1 MPEQVL
7 LTGISGFIAK
17 HVALELLN
25 AGYGVC
31 GTIRTPSRADEVREA
46 VEQAGGDT
54 TLLSFVEADLS
65 SDDGWVKAAQGCTYV
80 QHVASPFPMVQPRD
94 REALVPEARQ
104 GALRVLEAARA
115 AGAHRIVL
123 TSSMVAMMY
132 RADRPERMVVTESDW
147 TDPEWDRL
155 SAYIV
160 SKTRAER
167 SAWEWAT
174 EHGWKEKLTV
184 INPGLVLG
192 PSLDDRTGTSLDIIK
207 LLLEGAYPAI
217 PRVSFPVVDVRDLAR
232 LHVQAMLVP
241 EAGGR
246 RLIGAGEA
254 LSLAEMGRIL
264 RSEFPDRASRV
275 PKRTLPDFVVRLIS
289 NFDRSLKGI
298 TPDLGVVPVTES
310 AYVTE
315 LTGVTYRPAAE
326 AVRAA
331 ARTILAHSAA

>member
-1 MPEQVL
+1 MSEQVL

-25 AGYGVC
+25 AGYGVR

-46 VEQAGGDT
+46 LEQAGGDT
-54 TLLSFVEADLS
+54 SRLSFAEADLG
-65 SDDGWVKAAQGCTYV
+65 SDEGWAEAAQGCSYV
-80 QHVASPFPMVQPRD
+80 QHVASPFPMDQPRD

-115 AGAHRIVL
+115 KGARRIVL

-132 RADRPERMVVTESDW
+132 RADRPNRMVVTESDW
-147 TDPEWDRL
+147 TDAEWDRL

-174 EHGWKEKLTV
+174 EHGWKKKLTV

-192 PSLDDRTGTSLDIIK
+192 PSLDSRTGTSLDLIE
-207 LLLEGAYPAI
+207 LLLQGAYPAI
-217 PRVSFPVVDVRDLAR
+217 PRVSFPVVDVRDLAA
-232 LHVQAMLVP
+232 LHVKAMLVP

-246 RLIGAGEA
+246 RLIGAGET
-254 LSLAEMGRIL
+254 LSLDEVGRIL
-264 RSEFPDRASRV
+264 REEFPDRAIKV
-275 PKRTLPDFVVRLIS
+275 PKRTLPDFVVRLAS
-289 NFDRSLKGI
+289 NFDRSLKAI
-298 TPDLGVVPVTES
+298 TPDLGVVPVAES
-310 AYVTE
+310 SYVTQ
-315 LTGVTYRPAAE
+315 LTGVANRPAAE

-331 ARTILAHSAA
+331 AESILMNSAF

>member
-25 AGYGVC
+25 AGYGVR
-31 GTIRTPSRADEVREA
+31 GTIRTPSRADEVGKA
-46 VEQAGGDT
+46 LEQAGGDT
-54 TLLSFVEADLS
+54 THLSFVEADLS
-65 SDDGWVKAAQGCTYV
+65 SDDGWMEAAQGCSYV
-80 QHVASPFPMVQPRD
+80 QHVASPFPMDQPRD
-94 REALVPEARQ
+94 REALVPEALQ
-104 GALRVLEAARA
+104 GALRVLMAARA
-115 AGAHRIVL
+115 ADAQRIVL

-132 RADRPERMVVTESDW
+132 RADRPERVVVTESHW
-147 TDPEWDRL
+147 TDPEWDQL

-192 PSLDDRTGTSLDIIK
+192 PSLDSRTGTSLDIIK

-217 PRVSFPVVDVRDLAR
+217 PRVSFPVVDVRDLAE
-232 LHVQAMLVP
+232 LHVRAMLVP

-246 RLIGAGEA
+246 RLIGAGET
-254 LSLAEMGRIL
+254 LSLAEVGRIL
-264 RSEFPDRASRV
+264 REELPDSAKKV
-275 PKRTLPDFVVRLIS
+275 PRRTLPNLVVRLVS
-289 NFDRSLKGI
+289 KFDRSLKGI
-298 TPDLGVVPVTES
+298 IPDLGVVPVAENS
-310 AYVTE
+310 YVTQ
-315 LTGVTYRPAAE
+315 LTGVTNRPAAE
-326 AVRAA
+326 AVQAA
-331 ARTILAHSAA
+331 AESILAHSA